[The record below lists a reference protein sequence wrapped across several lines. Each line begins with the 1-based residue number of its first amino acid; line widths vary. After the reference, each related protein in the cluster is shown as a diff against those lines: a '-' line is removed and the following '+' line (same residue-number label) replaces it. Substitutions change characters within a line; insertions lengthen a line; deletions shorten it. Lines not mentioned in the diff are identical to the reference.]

1 MVLPGGGGDEGGE
14 CFFFFSF
21 VCYRMTFSE
30 LSTSETKDG
39 KNFIILRSTLGKSEQ
54 LSARKVRG
62 ITCVESSLLTFSSK
76 DLDI

>member
-1 MVLPGGGGDEGGE
+1 
-14 CFFFFSF
+14 
-21 VCYRMTFSE
+21 MTFSE